1 MKVTRTVVETKVSV
15 TGVLVE
21 NGKAE
26 IVEENMFSIL
36 GTTPA
41 KEKEINARMKEYQG
55 KNVIYK
61 ITNIEYSEKVI
72 GMDLEK
78 FIKLGE
84 EIKRPASQIKKEDK

>member
-1 MKVTRTVVETKVSV
+1 
-15 TGVLVE
+15 
-21 NGKAE
+21 
-26 IVEENMFSIL
+26 MFSIL

-41 KEKEINARMKEYQG
+41 KEKEIDTKMKEYQG

-61 ITNIEYSEKVI
+61 ITNIECSEKVI

-78 FIKLGE
+78 FIELGE